1 MVVDHRAFASPGPA
15 MDARAPARY
24 HTAPEDTTT
33 KGSGAM
39 AAVRD
44 SEKAAGP
51 RSVQRL
57 EVALPVPLPQTFTY
71 LHLPGDAEEARVVTA
86 GDLVEV
92 VFGRRR
98 SVSGLVVLATEPA
111 APLAEA
117 DGEPAAGAP
126 RRLRD
131 ITRVLPR
138 EYRID
143 GERRRLADWIA
154 AYYALPL
161 GEVLPLFHPPAP
173 GTALG
178 KGGRAAPARYPSVDA
193 AITALTPAQVVAV
206 EDGRRRLAER
216 TFSAMLLH
224 GVTGSGKTEVYL
236 TLIAAALEAG
246 RGALFLLP
254 EIALT
259 PQTLSRIAARF
270 GDRVAA
276 IHSGLSA
283 GQRCRVHEQ
292 AARGETRVVVGPRSA
307 LFAPVGDL
315 GLIVVDE
322 EHETSYKQDE
332 KPRYHARHAALV
344 RGRECGA
351 LVVLGSATPDL
362 ESLANARAGRYGL
375 WELPERLGAPMPT
388 IEVIDVRG
396 GTATDGLSPAL
407 EQALEEAL
415 GRGEQAIIFYNRRGF
430 ARSLQCAACGA
441 AAACPDCDIAVTYHL
456 RPRRLLC
463 HYCGHMRP
471 VPSSCESCGHATF
484 LPSGAGTE
492 RIELQLQGRF
502 PQARLLRLDR
512 DTTTGRDSH
521 HRILGAFAR
530 GEADILLGTQMVAK
544 GHHFPGVSLVGVLAA
559 DDGLGMPDFRAAERS
574 FQLLSQ
580 VAGRAGRTA
589 AGRVLLQTW
598 QPEHPV
604 ILAVA
609 AHDFAAF
616 AATELDMRRQL
627 GYPPHRRLARI
638 GIAARR
644 QADAAGAAAALAG
657 ALREGFAGGA
667 VTLLGPAPAVFERLM
682 DRYRFQILV
691 KGDLTVRQK
700 EWLAGCLRSLAESFP
715 GVDAMLDIDP
725 VSSY

>member
-1 MVVDHRAFASPGPA
+1 
-15 MDARAPARY
+15 
-24 HTAPEDTTT
+24 
-33 KGSGAM
+33 M

-44 SEKAAGP
+44 SDKAGGP
-51 RSVQRL
+51 RPVQRL

-71 LHLPGDAEEARVVTA
+71 LHLPGEADASRIVTP

-98 SVSGLVVLATEPA
+98 SVTGLVVAATEPA
-111 APLAEA
+111 PPHDAAADAPG
-117 DGEPAAGAP
+117 DGEP

-131 ITRVLPR
+131 ITRVLPP
-138 EYRID
+138 EYRVD
-143 GERRRLADWIA
+143 ADRRRLADWMA
-154 AYYALPL
+154 GYYALPL
-161 GEVLPLFHPPAP
+161 GEVLPLFHPPNP
-173 GTALG
+173 GTAVG
-178 KGGRAAPARYPSVDA
+178 KGGRAAPVRYPTVDGE
-193 AITALTPAQVVAV
+193 ITSLTSAQAVAV
-206 EDGRRRLAER
+206 TDGRRRLSER

-246 RGALFLLP
+246 RSALFLLP

-270 GDRVAA
+270 GDRVEA

-283 GQRCRVHEQ
+283 GQRCRVHEH
-292 AARGETRVVVGPRSA
+292 AAKGVTRVVVGPRSA
-307 LFAPVGDL
+307 LFAPVRDL

-388 IEVIDVRG
+388 IDIVDVRG
-396 GTATDGLSPAL
+396 GASPDGLSPAL
-407 EQALEEAL
+407 DQALEETLA
-415 GRGEQAIIFYNRRGF
+415 RGEQAILFYNRRGF
-430 ARSLQCAACGA
+430 ARSLQCSGCGA
-441 AAACPDCDIAVTYHL
+441 AAACPDCDIAVTYHV

-463 HYCGHMRP
+463 HYCGHARP
-471 VPSSCESCGHATF
+471 VPTACEACGHTTF

-492 RIELQLQGRF
+492 RIELHLQGRF

-512 DTTTGRDSH
+512 DTTSGRDSH

-559 DDGLGMPDFRAAERS
+559 DDGLGIPDFRAAERS

-580 VAGRAGRTA
+580 VAGRAGRTG

-604 ILAVA
+604 IVAAA

-616 AATELDMRRQL
+616 AATELELRRQL

-644 QADAAGAAAALAG
+644 QVDAAAAAGALAA
-657 ALREGFAGGA
+657 ALREGFAGTP

-682 DRYRFQILV
+682 DRYRFQILL
-691 KGDLTVRQK
+691 KGDLSLSRKAWV
-700 EWLAGCLRSLAESFP
+700 AGCLRSLAASFP